1 MPSWAVMPS
10 SLIKEVMTM
19 EYVYIMIF
27 IIAMITLVLS
37 IKK

>member
-1 MPSWAVMPS
+1 MPS

-27 IIAMITLVLS
+27 MITFLLLVIS